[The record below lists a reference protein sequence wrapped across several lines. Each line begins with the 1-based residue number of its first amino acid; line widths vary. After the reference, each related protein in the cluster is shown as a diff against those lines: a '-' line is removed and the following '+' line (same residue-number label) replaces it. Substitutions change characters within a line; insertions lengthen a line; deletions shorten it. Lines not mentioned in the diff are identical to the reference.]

1 MKKNIRL
8 TLVLMIT
15 LGYSGFALAGKLTN
29 IEEAIESEKLSIKM
43 SKDLTGVIR
52 GKICDRCEVI
62 LVSITPDTKLFVK
75 GKQVDLSKAST
86 LSGKPGTAT
95 FNIKTK
101 KVTKIYSYE

>member
-1 MKKNIRL
+1 MKKYILLIL
-8 TLVLMIT
+8 TLMT
-15 LGYSGFALAGKLTN
+15 LGHFGFAYSGGLVSL
-29 IEEAIESEKLSIKM
+29 EEAIESEKLSIKI

-62 LVSITPDTKLFVK
+62 LVSITPDTKLFIK

-86 LSGKPGTAT
+86 RSGKPGTAT